1 MAKGLDQ
8 HRERLEALS
17 LLGKDLTR
25 RAGSK
30 CELCEA
36 SGTKLLIHE
45 VPPVP
50 ADPKL
55 EHCIFI
61 CEACKEQIEK
71 PKLRDPDHWRCLNTS
86 AWSTEP
92 AVQVAAVYMLNQLK
106 DNDWAND
113 LAETLYLN
121 PEIEAWL
128 QKIEP

>member
-36 SGTKLLIHE
+36 SGVKLGIHE
-45 VPPVP
+45 VAPVP
-50 ADPKL
+50 KMPEL
-55 EHCIFI
+55 GHCIFI
-61 CEACKEQIEK
+61 CETCSEQIEK
-71 PKLRDPDHWRCLNTS
+71 PKRRDPDHWRCLNTA

-92 AVQVAAVYMLNQLK
+92 AVQVAAVHMLNQLK
-106 DNDWAND
+106 EHDWAND
-113 LAETLYLN
+113 LADTLYLN
-121 PEIEAWL
+121 PEIEEWL
-128 QKIEP
+128 EQIEP